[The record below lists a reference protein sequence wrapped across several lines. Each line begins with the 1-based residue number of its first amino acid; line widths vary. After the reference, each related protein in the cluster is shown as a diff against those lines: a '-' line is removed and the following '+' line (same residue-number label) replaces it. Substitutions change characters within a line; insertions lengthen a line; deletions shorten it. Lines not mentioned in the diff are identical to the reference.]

1 MKLIDRILI
10 IAIAF
15 LATVIFSAL
24 TIFANK
30 KILTIPSKGDYEQPL
45 IEK

>member
-10 IAIAF
+10 IAIVF
-15 LATVIFSAL
+15 LTTVLFSTL

-30 KILTIPSKGDYEQPL
+30 KILTTPSKGDYEQPL